1 MASSVVTDI
10 TGFRFTGPGSEEK
23 AVPKPNAAVKMS
35 GA

>member
-1 MASSVVTDI
+1 MASSVGRDI
-10 TGFRFTGPGSEEK
+10 TGFTGLRSEEK